1 MSRGGQQAQDDKDP
15 GFPHP
20 GDGISELP
28 SQPSGTSD
36 GRVHQGL

>member
-36 GRVHQGL
+36 G